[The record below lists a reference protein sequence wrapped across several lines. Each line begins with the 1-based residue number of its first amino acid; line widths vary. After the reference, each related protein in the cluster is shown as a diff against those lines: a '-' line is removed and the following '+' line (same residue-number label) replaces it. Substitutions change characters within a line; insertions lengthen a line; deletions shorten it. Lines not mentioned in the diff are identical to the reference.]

1 MTASTAAAG
10 AACLKLHNVIDSTK
24 FTEGKTYKISVKMRL
39 TDYSV
44 VTSFD
49 ANGTTKYKAYR
60 AGDTAVTDDSGNVI
74 VPTAE
79 QIKTAA
85 NNQLKLPTVFLMS
98 DATKVNSANVNG
110 TAITKAGQ
118 LVANDEWTTIEL
130 PQFKATADMG
140 TTTNIK
146 YNNQGPY
153 DILQYSVLRCNQ
165 NPVTVTVDGT
175 KYTVI
180 PSQIDVD
187 DVLVSECTQV
197 REDVT
202 NGTYTKTYDGS
213 SKTDITGCGDGAN
226 TPAVVTDFGHS
237 GDTSIKQTIKTTKEY
252 LGAGIRVQ
260 NLFGDLPPVNEDI
273 GKVFE
278 ISAWVYAE
286 KTENIPEDSTGTY
299 FEMAMAAPYAA
310 SNAWTSKYKSA
321 IYYVP
326 WNEWTQIKIYHKVA
340 EDYSMDNNDADGKGN
355 NGRCDA
361 VRIQSAD
368 CTLDGNVVNT
378 FYIDDVAVREIE
390 TDVETAKRPRV
401 SQTLCKSEDGRE
413 DAIYS
418 KIVVTPGNNVKIS
431 KMYAYMLPTSLITNN
446 VKNELAKT
454 DKNIV
459 SLPKVN
465 GEGTV
470 TIFSVLTGIPATDID
485 ITSKVAF
492 TCDAPYLYGEQSAG
506 TYYDTV
512 NSTVAEL
519 LNK

>member
-1 MTASTAAAG
+1 MYENTAAKKHLVVGNEKTDDVPFTLADLADVKHYTPAAFILKNVG
-10 AACLKLHNVIDSTK
+10 ATAIASGSKSAAKKEV
-24 FTEGKTYKISVKMRL
+24 
-39 TDYSV
+39 
-44 VTSFD
+44 
-49 ANGTTKYKAYR
+49 ANGETKTVEIMFTVPSDWTATSEFAAGGGSNEKQYGLTT
-60 AGDTAVTDDSGNVI
+60 TSI
-74 VPTAE
+74 VPNASS
-79 QIKTAA
+79 IR
-85 NNQLKLPTVFLMS
+85 LPIAY
-98 DATKVNSANVNG
+98 ATY
-110 TAITKAGQ
+110 TK
-118 LVANDEWTTIEL
+118 
-130 PQFKATADMG
+130 
-140 TTTNIK
+140 
-146 YNNQGPY
+146 
-153 DILQYSVLRCNQ
+153 
-165 NPVTVTVDGT
+165 DGT
-175 KYTVI
+175 KYSFI
-180 PSQIDVD
+180 PETISIGDVKI
-187 DVLVSECTQV
+187 SEQSS
-197 REDVT
+197 VT
-202 NGTYTKTYDGS
+202 IPEERSDNPNYTKTYDGS

-340 EDYSMDNNDADGKGN
+340 EDCSMDNNDADGKGN